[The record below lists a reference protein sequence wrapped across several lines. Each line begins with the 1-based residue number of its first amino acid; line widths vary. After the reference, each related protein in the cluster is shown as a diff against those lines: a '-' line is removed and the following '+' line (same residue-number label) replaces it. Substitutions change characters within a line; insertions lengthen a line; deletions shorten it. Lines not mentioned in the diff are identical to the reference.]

1 MVQGVQQAP
10 QAPSYAPA
18 GIQVPANIAT
28 PEATMNS
35 VKEQQSQLNAVN
47 NLTSGGGRRHK
58 QQQRRRGKTQRKR
71 RASFIRTY
79 KGRKYQS
86 GGASQTGGEAI
97 SIPQVGP
104 ICNGGPQCSATQNA
118 AFTSIENQGKSNSI
132 NDQYLTG
139 GRRRHKKVRF
149 TRGHGHGHGHGRS
162 SHRRHSRRQYSMLST
177 ATYKLKK
184 VIDKVFS

>member
-28 PEATMNS
+28 PQATMNT
-35 VKEQQSQLNAVN
+35 VKDNQSQLNTVN

-58 QQQRRRGKTQRKR
+58 QQRRGKTQRKR

-86 GGASQTGGEAI
+86 GGSGASQTGGEPI
-97 SIPQVGP
+97 PIPQVGP

-118 AFTSIENQGKSNSI
+118 AFTSVENQAKSNSI
-132 NDQYLTG
+132 NDGYLKG
-139 GRRRHKKVRF
+139 GRRRHKKVGF
-149 TRGHGHGHGHGRS
+149 THGYGHG
-162 SHRRHSRRQYSMLST
+162 SHRHRHSRRQYSMLST

-184 VIDKVFS
+184 IIDKVFS

>member
-35 VKEQQSQLNAVN
+35 VKDQQGQLNAVN

-58 QQQRRRGKTQRKR
+58 QRKG

-79 KGRKYQS
+79 KGRKYQQS

-118 AFTSIENQGKSNSI
+118 ALTSIENQGKSNSI

-149 TRGHGHGHGHGRS
+149 THGHGYGRS
-162 SHRRHSRRQYSMLST
+162 SHRRHSRRHGTRRHYSMLST

-184 VIDKVFS
+184 LMDKVFS

>member
-35 VKEQQSQLNAVN
+35 VKDQQSQLNAVN

-58 QQQRRRGKTQRKR
+58 QPHRGTSQRQRKG

-86 GGASQTGGEAI
+86 GGASQTGGEPI
-97 SIPQVGP
+97 PIPQVGP

-132 NDQYLTG
+132 NDQYLKG

-149 TRGHGHGHGHGRS
+149 TQGYGHGRGR
-162 SHRRHSRRQYSMLST
+162 HRRDSRRQYSMLST

-184 VIDKVFS
+184 IIDNVFS

>member
-35 VKEQQSQLNAVN
+35 VKDQQSQLNAVN

-58 QQQRRRGKTQRKR
+58 QPHRGTSQRQRKG

-86 GGASQTGGEAI
+86 GGASQTGGEPI
-97 SIPQVGP
+97 QIPQVGP

-132 NDQYLTG
+132 NDQYLKG

-149 TRGHGHGHGHGRS
+149 TQGYGHGRS

-184 VIDKVFS
+184 IIDNVFS